1 MYLKKSYNPKTG
13 RTYLSAA
20 TNYHDPIKKQ
30 SRTRTIESFGYVD
43 VLIDQYPDP
52 IAHFIAVVE
61 KMDAEEKQS
70 KATEQVKINK
80 AATLSIGNMNR
91 KHFGYAAFS
100 KIYHDLELHTF
111 FVNKA
116 RNLNIEYILNNVVK
130 LLTFERLRD
139 PSSKKK
145 AFENKDRYFENMDFS
160 LDNVYGALSLL
171 TKYRNALQIHLH
183 NKIKTLYGRTT
194 DLVYYDVTNYYFE
207 IDEQDEMKRKGVS
220 KEHRPDPIIQMG
232 LFMDTMG
239 IPISYKLF
247 PGNTN
252 DCETLRPMLTEL
264 KRDYDIG
271 RIIIVADKGNNTAK
285 NINYHIMRGDGYVY
299 SQTVRGGHK
308 ELKDY
313 IFDEDGY
320 TWLGDDYKIKSR
332 VYPREITVTG
342 NNGQPV
348 KKRIDEKQI
357 IFYSRDYDRRAK
369 AEREPALL
377 KAMELVNNPG
387 KYNRATSYGATK
399 YVKNLEYDKETGEII
414 TSKKKPV
421 FDEAKLRE
429 EEKFDGYYA
438 IVTSELDKSD
448 QEIIDIYRGLWR
460 IEESF
465 KVTKSDL
472 KTRPVYLSRLDRIE
486 SHFLICFVALTII
499 RIIQHR
505 LGNQYSANH
514 IIESLRK
521 IECTRVDKNLYIFDY
536 VDEITLAMKDG
547 LGIDFSKEFLTLKEI
562 KNILAMTKKTSF
574 AP

>member
-20 TNYHDPIKKQ
+20 TNYHDPVKKQ

-43 VLIDQYPDP
+43 VLVKQYPDP
-52 IAHFIAVVE
+52 IAHFTAVVE

-70 KATEQVKINK
+70 KSVEQIRINR
-80 AATLSIGNMNR
+80 AATLSIGNINR
-91 KHFGYAAFS
+91 KYFGYAALS

-139 PSSKKK
+139 PASKKR

-171 TKYRNALQIHLH
+171 TKYRDDLQIHLH
-183 NKIKTLYGRTT
+183 NKIKALYGRTT
-194 DLVYYDVTNYYFE
+194 ELVYYDVTNYYFE
-207 IDEQDEMKRKGVS
+207 VDEQDEMKRKGVS
-220 KEHRPDPIIQMG
+220 KEHRPDPLIQMG
-232 LFMDTMG
+232 LFMDTLG

-252 DCETLRPMLTEL
+252 DCETLRPMLAEL
-264 KRDYDIG
+264 KRDFDIG
-271 RIIIVADKGNNTAK
+271 RIIVVADKGNNTAK

-313 IFDEDGY
+313 VLKEEGY
-320 TWLGDDYKIKSR
+320 TWIGDDYKIKSR
-332 VYPREITVTG
+332 IYPREITVIG
-342 NNGQPV
+342 NDDRPI

-387 KYNRATSYGATK
+387 KYNRATSYGAAK

-486 SHFLICFVALTII
+486 SHFLICFIALTII
-499 RIIQHR
+499 RIIQLK
-505 LGNQYSANH
+505 LGGRYSANH
-514 IIESLRK
+514 ILESLAK
-521 IECTRVDKNLYIFDY
+521 IECTKVDKNLYIFDY
-536 VDEITLAMKDG
+536 VDEITLAMKDS

-562 KNILAMTKKTSF
+562 KNILAMTKKPSF